1 MSAPD
6 KIWAVYGRV
15 YERKPETEGLGDE
28 YIRKDAADAE
38 KAEAVAREREACAQ
52 LACDMDAKYMRS
64 TYEVQYDRKRYDIE
78 GVTRC
83 VYTAANLISEDIAAA
98 IRARGQG

>member
-28 YIRKDAADAE
+28 YIRKDVAAAE
-38 KAEAVAREREACAQ
+38 KAEAVAREREECAEIVG
-52 LACDMDAKYMRS
+52 KSGIY
-64 TYEVQYDRKRYDIE
+64 
-78 GVTRC
+78 
-83 VYTAANLISEDIAAA
+83 AARVIAAA
-98 IRARGQG
+98 IRARGQD

>member
-28 YIRKDAADAE
+28 YIRKDVADAE
-38 KAEAVAREREACAQ
+38 KAEAVAQEREACA
-52 LACDMDAKYMRS
+52 AIAEK
-64 TYEVQYDRKRYDIE
+64 E
-78 GVTRC
+78 GDGPYAVKH
-83 VYTAANLISEDIAAA
+83 IAAS
-98 IRARGQG
+98 IRARGSELSD